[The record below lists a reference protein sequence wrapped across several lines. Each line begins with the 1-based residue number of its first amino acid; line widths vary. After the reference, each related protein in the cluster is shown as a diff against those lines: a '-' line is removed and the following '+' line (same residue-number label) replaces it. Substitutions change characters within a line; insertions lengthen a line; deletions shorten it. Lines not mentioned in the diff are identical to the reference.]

1 MLSPDFVH
9 ISTTAP
15 GHDGQGKSGL
25 QLLQA
30 RKGDLREVCSFV
42 CVCVWVY
49 EFLGLD
55 KLQELLVTWVC
66 ATRKRNIPASSSGQ
80 RKPEVLFA
88 LVGMELSASYLLGHG
103 FSTELHPLELE
114 SCILRLLTTSLH
126 TKYQCLW
133 WPGMRGKLYFFS
145 TPVVFITSQECYSF
159 DRALLLAEG
168 CLWM

>member
-1 MLSPDFVH
+1 M
-9 ISTTAP
+9 
-15 GHDGQGKSGL
+15 
-25 QLLQA
+25 
-30 RKGDLREVCSFV
+30 
-42 CVCVWVY
+42 Y

-114 SCILRLLTTSLH
+114 SHLEAAHNVSPH
-126 TKYQCLW
+126 QV
-133 WPGMRGKLYFFS
+133 
-145 TPVVFITSQECYSF
+145 PVSVVARHAGQ
-159 DRALLLAEG
+159 ALLLQHSC
-168 CLWM
+168 CLHHLTRMLQL